1 MPIDSSFKLG
11 LVALFMSSQYVG
23 GITRLLSWLV
33 KCTISSNFSHHIY
46 KNSGKQKIHI
56 HILFVKDVDTQSNLL
71 LDSRMEKI

>member
-56 HILFVKDVDTQSNLL
+56 HKRKSTMLL
-71 LDSRMEKI
+71 LMLQPMH